1 MISRR
6 TLLSS
11 GSAGLA
17 ALAAG
22 PVLSAETEPPTP
34 SAALKAT
41 FDDIFMTNL
50 KASPT
55 RATSLGLDKGELAGM
70 RFMLEDAS
78 EAADLA
84 AQDRTR
90 TALEKLAKLD
100 RNPLTGMDRINY
112 DAVSWSLKVRK
123 LGQDQFHFGGR
134 GGARPY
140 VISQLTGAYQSVP
153 DFMSSQHRV
162 DTKDDAEAFLAR
174 LDAFAVLLDQETERF
189 IIDTKSGVIPPD
201 FVISRSLEQMNAAFA
216 VKGAD
221 SPVTKAILSK
231 TTAKGIDGDWANEA
245 AKRLDGPVR
254 AAMARQIEALKTILP
269 KAGHEAGVWRLN
281 DGEAYYQYAV
291 LNGTTTNMTGEDIHK
306 LGLEKVAEIGA
317 QIDTQLKRI
326 GLTQGHYGARMASLY
341 KDPKQLYDN
350 TDAAKETL
358 IADLNAHL
366 VKVYA
371 RLPEVF
377 SHIPKA
383 KVEIRRVPK
392 AIEAGAPGGYYNGA
406 SLDGT
411 RPGAY
416 YINLRNTAEVP
427 RFVLKTLTHHE
438 AVPGHHFQISTQL
451 ESGSLPLIRKTS
463 GYPAYSEGWALY
475 AEQLAD
481 EMGMYEDDPLGR
493 LGYLH
498 DAMFRAV
505 RLVVDSGMHY
515 KHWSREQAIDYM
527 VLHTADTVSGATTE
541 IERYCVWP
549 GQALAYMTGK
559 IQWLKL
565 REAMRAKQ
573 GAAFDIKRFH
583 DVGLQAGGIPLSL
596 LEQVYRENGLI

>member
-1 MISRR
+1 M
-6 TLLSS
+6 
-11 GSAGLA
+11 
-17 ALAAG
+17 
-22 PVLSAETEPPTP
+22 
-34 SAALKAT
+34 
-41 FDDIFMTNL
+41 
-50 KASPT
+50 
-55 RATSLGLDKGELAGM
+55 
-70 RFMLEDAS
+70 
-78 EAADLA
+78 
-84 AQDRTR
+84 
-90 TALEKLAKLD
+90 
-100 RNPLTGMDRINY
+100 
-112 DAVSWSLKVRK
+112 
-123 LGQDQFHFGGR
+123 
-134 GGARPY
+134 
-140 VISQLTGAYQSVP
+140 
-153 DFMSSQHRV
+153 
-162 DTKDDAEAFLAR
+162 
-174 LDAFAVLLDQETERF
+174 
-189 IIDTKSGVIPPD
+189 
-201 FVISRSLEQMNAAFA
+201 
-216 VKGAD
+216 
-221 SPVTKAILSK
+221 
-231 TTAKGIDGDWANEA
+231 
-245 AKRLDGPVR
+245 
-254 AAMARQIEALKTILP
+254 
-269 KAGHEAGVWRLN
+269 
-281 DGEAYYQYAV
+281 
-291 LNGTTTNMTGEDIHK
+291 
-306 LGLEKVAEIGA
+306 
-317 QIDTQLKRI
+317 
-326 GLTQGHYGARMASLY
+326 
-341 KDPKQLYDN
+341 
-350 TDAAKETL
+350 
-358 IADLNAHL
+358 
-366 VKVYA
+366 
-371 RLPEVF
+371 
-377 SHIPKA
+377 
-383 KVEIRRVPK
+383 PK